1 MYPIMGACAFVL
13 FFLND
18 LNDWKW
24 SCSFL
29 KVCFPAGLVMLFW
42 ATAAEAFSGPAF
54 TAGAVR
60 LCLLALAVVFGA
72 LLVYTLFFAL
82 PVQEAYGSQGEVRA
96 VCTESVYALCRH
108 PGVLWFAGLYLCLWA
123 ATGVSLLSAAVY
135 CGLNVALVWF
145 EDRIVFPA
153 RLAGYDE
160 YRRTTPFLIPNGAS
174 IARCCAKR

>member
-24 SCSFL
+24 SRSFL

-42 ATAAEAFSGPAF
+42 ATAVEAFSGPAF

-108 PGVLWFAGLYLCLWA
+108 PGVLWFAGLYLCVWLGFGLPLWEA
-123 ATGVSLLSAAVY
+123 ALY
-135 CGLNVALVWF
+135 CGLNVLLVLF
-145 EDRIVFPA
+145 E
-153 RLAGYDE
+153 
-160 YRRTTPFLIPNGAS
+160 N
-174 IARCCAKR
+174 